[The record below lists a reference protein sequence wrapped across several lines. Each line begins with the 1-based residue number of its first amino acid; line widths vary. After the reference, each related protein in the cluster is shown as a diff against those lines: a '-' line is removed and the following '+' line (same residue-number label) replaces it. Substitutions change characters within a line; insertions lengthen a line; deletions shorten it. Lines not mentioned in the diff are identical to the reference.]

1 MPTLQQLRYLVAVAD
16 YLNFRRAAEQC
27 FVTQPTLSAQIKELE
42 HRLGD
47 VVLIERSRSVV
58 VMTDLGKAVAVR
70 ARNILRE
77 ADEIRALCKIDEG
90 MLSGTLR
97 VGVVHSLGSYLLPQI
112 IPDLRI
118 SHPNLRLYAREA
130 LAEQLLDQL
139 EFGRLDL
146 LFFPLPHR
154 RAQLSELPLFREPL
168 YVVVPESHPMAQRDC
183 VGSDDLFGETVLS
196 LESGHRLYDQ
206 IKRIC
211 DEFGAHLSHDYEG
224 TSLDTIRHMVAM
236 GMGISLMPA
245 LYVQSEVVRQ
255 ADVCAL
261 PLVGLTP
268 NRTVGMVWRRS
279 TVRGGDFIMLGRSI
293 QQILARCA
301 PNLIILDPPDDTI
314 VSHLAPASDQATMAP

>member
-16 YLNFRRAAEQC
+16 HLNFRRAAEQC
-27 FVTQPTLSAQIKELE
+27 HVTQPTLSAQLKELE

-58 VMTDLGKAVAVR
+58 VMTDLGKAVVVR
-70 ARNILRE
+70 ARNMLRE

-97 VGVVHSLGSYLLPQI
+97 VGVVHSLGSYLLPHI

-118 SHPNLRLYAREA
+118 SHPNLRLYTREA

-168 YVVVPESHPMAQRDC
+168 YVVVPENHPMTQRDR
-183 VGSDDLFGETVLS
+183 VEPADLFGETVLS
-196 LESGHRLYDQ
+196 LEPGHRLYDQ

-245 LYVQSEVVRQ
+245 LYVQSEVEPQDHVR
-255 ADVCAL
+255 AM
-261 PLVGLTP
+261 PLVELTP
-268 NRTVGMVWRRS
+268 NRTIGMVWRRS

-293 QQILARCA
+293 NQILARCA
-301 PNLIILDPPDDTI
+301 PDLIILDPPDETI
-314 VSHLAPASDQATMAP
+314 SNH

>member
-16 YLNFRRAAEQC
+16 YLNFRRAAEHC
-27 FVTQPTLSAQIKELE
+27 YVTQPTLSAQIKELE
-42 HRLGD
+42 HRLGG

-77 ADEIRALCKIDEG
+77 ADEIRALCKIDGG

-97 VGVVHSLGSYLLPQI
+97 VGVVHSLGSYLLPHI

-118 SHPNLRLYAREA
+118 SHPNLRFYTREA

-154 RAQLSELPLFREPL
+154 RTQLSELPLFREPL
-168 YVVVPESHPMAQRDC
+168 YVVVPESHSMAQRDR
-183 VGSDDLFGETVLS
+183 VEPADLLGETVLS
-196 LESGHRLYDQ
+196 LEPGHRLYDQ
-206 IKRIC
+206 IKLIC
-211 DEFGAHLSHDYEG
+211 HEFGAHLSHDYEG

-245 LYVQSEVVRQ
+245 LYVQSEVEPQDHVR
-255 ADVCAL
+255 AM
-261 PLVGLTP
+261 PLVELTP
-268 NRTVGMVWRRS
+268 NRTIGMVWRRS

-301 PNLIILDPPDDTI
+301 PDLIILDAPDDTI
-314 VSHLAPASDQATMAP
+314 SNY